1 MEVLAKGFILL
12 VKSLNIGKCLMRHPD
27 DVNILE
33 GDIAIAMLFQT
44 IQIIRI
50 IGKRGLN
57 LYLTMTMSTMMT
69 KLLHCQSYF
78 KTIRQNT

>member
-33 GDIAIAMLFQT
+33 GDIANRNAVPDNSDNKNNWKKGFEFIS
-44 IQIIRI
+44 
-50 IGKRGLN
+50 N
-57 LYLTMTMSTMMT
+57 SDHVHYDDS
-69 KLLHCQSYF
+69 
-78 KTIRQNT
+78 